1 MHDYAL
7 LNKIDSPAD
16 LKALPAG
23 DLPDLCAEIREFL
36 IEQISKTGGHLAS
49 NLGVVEL
56 TVALHRVFDSPTD
69 PILFDVG
76 HQCYVHKLLTGR
88 REGFS
93 TLRQH
98 GGISG
103 FLRPRESAHDS
114 FVSGHASNAVSMGL
128 GLARAKRLRGE
139 SGRVVCV
146 VGDGALTGGMAYEA
160 LNDAGQAGE
169 PLVVLFND
177 NEMSIS
183 RNVGA
188 LANRLARIR
197 LKPRYFKMKARAKGF
212 FRRFRWGERA
222 IRHISGLKAR
232 LRTALLKESVFEI
245 MGFRYLG
252 PADGHDTGAVES
264 LLREAVS
271 LGGPVVVHLKTVKG
285 KGYYPSEKSPGEYH
299 GVSAFDVISGPG
311 TPTDATFSMA
321 FGRAITA
328 LAQEDVRVCAITAA
342 MGSNTGL
349 EGFAQQFPGRFFD
362 VGIAEGHAVTMAAGL
377 AAGGLRPV
385 CAIYSTFLQRGFDQ
399 LIHDVAIGG
408 LPVVLAVDRA
418 GLVGADGETHQG
430 AFDIA
435 YLLNIPGL
443 ALYAPASFAELEDA
457 LGIALAGERPAAIRY
472 PRGSEGAWQGNTM
485 GNSAALLEDG
495 GDVTVV
501 SLGIMINEALSGA
514 KRLSEGGIASAVIK
528 VNRLDGQVSELI
540 LNSVR
545 QTGRLIVVED
555 GIAQGGY
562 GQKVAAALAKAGIMA
577 QIALL
582 NLGGGLV
589 PEGKVQELYRDCDID
604 AQAVFEAGTE
614 LFSGR

>member
-1 MHDYAL
+1 MHEYPL
-7 LNKIDSPAD
+7 LNHINSPAD
-16 LKALPAG
+16 LKAVPAG
-23 DLPDLCAEIREFL
+23 DLPDLCAEVREFL
-36 IEQISKTGGHLAS
+36 IEHISKTGGHLAS

-56 TVALHRVFDSPTD
+56 TVALHRVFESPAD

-76 HQCYVHKLLTGR
+76 HQCYVHKLFTGR
-88 REGFS
+88 RDGFA

-114 FVSGHASNAVSMGL
+114 FVSGHASNAVSVGL

-169 PLVVLFND
+169 PLIVLFND

-197 LKPRYFKMKARAKGF
+197 LKPRYFKMKARAKRF
-212 FRRFRWGERA
+212 FRRFRGGERI
-222 IRHISGLKAR
+222 IRLISNLKAR

-264 LLREAVS
+264 LLREAAS
-271 LGGPVVVHLKTVKG
+271 LGGPVVVHLKTIKG
-285 KGYYPSEKSPGEYH
+285 KGYYPSEKSPGAYH
-299 GVSAFDVISGPG
+299 GVSAFDVISGPE
-311 TPTDATFSMA
+311 TPVDDTFSQA
-321 FGRAITA
+321 FGRTVTA
-328 LAQEDVRVCAITAA
+328 LAEADGRVCAITAA

-349 EGFAQQFPGRFFD
+349 EDFARQFPGRFFD
-362 VGIAEGHAVTMAAGL
+362 VGIAEGHAVAMAAGL
-377 AAGGLRPV
+377 AAGGQRPV
-385 CAIYSTFLQRGFDQ
+385 CAIYSTFLQRGYDQ

-418 GLVGADGETHQG
+418 GLVGADGATHQG

-435 YLLNIPGL
+435 YLLSVPGM
-443 ALYAPASFAELEDA
+443 ALYAPSSFAELECA
-457 LGIALAGERPAAIRY
+457 LGLALAGESPAAIRY
-472 PRGSEGAWQGNTM
+472 PRGGEGPWRGNTM
-485 GNSAALLEDG
+485 ENAAVLMEDG
-495 GDVTVV
+495 VDVTVV
-501 SLGIMINEALSGA
+501 SLGIMIHEALEGA
-514 KRLSEGGIASAVIK
+514 RLLAGGGISAAVVK
-528 VNRLDGQVSELI
+528 VNRLDGPVPEAVFR
-540 LNSVR
+540 SVGR
-545 QTGRLIVVED
+545 TGRLIVVED

-562 GQKVAAALAKAGIMA
+562 GQKVAAALEEADIPARVK
-577 QIALL
+577 LL
-582 NLGGGLV
+582 NLGDGLI
-589 PEGKVQELYRDCDID
+589 PEGKVKELYRDCNID
-604 AQAVFEAGTE
+604 AQAVLEAGTE
-614 LFSGR
+614 LHRGR